1 MWFEFKKWGDVR
13 EVFIAK
19 NRNRSDWRYGFVRFK
34 GVGDVGKLE
43 WQLDNLIVGGLK
55 LHVNLSNLAVFDRL
69 EDELVWDREDITPKY
84 IGDDMV
90 LLVGLTD
97 TRAKAMHEY
106 RWEWNVP
113 IPYAGEV
120 ESELVDWLQIGLHP
134 LLGNPITHMGPG
146 EH

>member
-43 WQLDNLIVGGLK
+43 WVMWGSFIGGLK

-106 RWEWNVP
+106 R
-113 IPYAGEV
+113 
-120 ESELVDWLQIGLHP
+120 
-134 LLGNPITHMGPG
+134 
-146 EH
+146 

>member
-1 MWFEFKKWGDVR
+1 M
-13 EVFIAK
+13 
-19 NRNRSDWRYGFVRFK
+19 
-34 GVGDVGKLE
+34 
-43 WQLDNLIVGGLK
+43 IVGGLK

-106 RWEWNVP
+106 R
-113 IPYAGEV
+113 
-120 ESELVDWLQIGLHP
+120 
-134 LLGNPITHMGPG
+134 
-146 EH
+146 